1 MNQKDYVFDYY
12 ENIVK
17 PTVQEFIENKHDI
30 RKGRIAAI
38 VLDHMRDYW
47 AIYLD
52 QHEKWS
58 ITETIL
64 KDEIYELCPDAALIR
79 DVCNATK
86 HGLLRISTN
95 DKNIPKSIHSTHQIK
110 SEQNEGLFVGGF
122 GSMFGESNY
131 VYINFEHENEVNNK
145 SLKQRFLFEVVSVV
159 RDYWEKKLD
168 SEKNALLFRDEK

>member
-1 MNQKDYVFDYY
+1 MDNKEYIFDYY
-12 ENIVK
+12 LNTVQ
-17 PTVQEFIENKHDI
+17 PTVQEFLENKQDL

-52 QHEKWS
+52 QHEKRS

-95 DKNIPKSIHSTHQIK
+95 DKIIPKSIYSTHQIK

-122 GSMFGESNY
+122 GSMFGEANY
-131 VYINFEHENEVNNK
+131 VFIEFEDTDRNSEHTGF
-145 SLKQRFLFEVVSVV
+145 RFLHEAISAVSSFW
-159 RDYWEKKLD
+159 DNKLNSID
-168 SEKNALLFRDEK
+168 

>member
-1 MNQKDYVFDYY
+1 MDKKDYISDYY

-17 PTVQEFIENKHDI
+17 PTVQEFLENKHDI

-38 VLDHMRDYW
+38 VLDHIRDYW
-47 AIYLD
+47 AIYSH
-52 QHEKWS
+52 QHEKWF

-95 DKNIPKSIHSTHQIK
+95 EKIIPKSIHSTHQIK

-122 GSMFGESNY
+122 GSMFGESNH
-131 VYINFEHENEVNNK
+131 VINFEYENEVNDN
-145 SLKQRFLFEVVSVV
+145 SLKHRFLFEVVAVV
-159 RDYWEKKLD
+159 RDSWEQKLD
-168 SEKNALLFRDEK
+168 YEKSLTFQG

>member
-1 MNQKDYVFDYY
+1 MDKKDYIFDYY
-12 ENIVK
+12 HNIVE
-17 PTVQEFIENKHDI
+17 PTVSDFLQNKYDI

-47 AIYLD
+47 AIYLN
-52 QHEKWS
+52 QHEKRS
-58 ITETIL
+58 ITEKIL

-95 DKNIPKSIHSTHQIK
+95 DKIIPKSIHSTHQIK

-122 GSMFGESNY
+122 GGMFGESNY
-131 VYINFEHENEVNNK
+131 VYINFEYENEVNDK
-145 SLKQRFLFEVVSVV
+145 SFKQRHLFEVVSVV

-168 SEKNALLFRDEK
+168 SEKYLTFQG